1 MIGSTYNVEMWLLE
15 SLPPHWWLLRTRA
28 ALLLSISTPN
38 AAQNLAHS
46 QGSVNTGR
54 MSERVKEC
62 SKFEVLQ
69 KLWDSKAGSAF
80 PLTSVL
86 ETLSSLISLV
96 FVSLWRFLLLFYL
109 QLLPLLRTISFL
121 SPALHVGRT
130 EMADTC
136 HICTWLCQQVLYGLC
151 LKQWCLFLLFSIAA
165 STLTSY
171 QAFAVFPWAW
181 TANVVLI
188 PSSPFCVLN

>member
-1 MIGSTYNVEMWLLE
+1 MWLLE
-15 SLPPHWWLLRTRA
+15 CLFHHTGGSWEHELHCCCLYLPPMQHRVWHIVRA
-28 ALLLSISTPN
+28 QSI
-38 AAQNLAHS
+38 L
-46 QGSVNTGR
+46 V
-54 MSERVKEC
+54 EWVKELK
-62 SKFEVLQ
+62 SALSLRFYL

-109 QLLPLLRTISFL
+109 QLLPLLHTISFL

-151 LKQWCLFLLFSIAA
+151 PKQWCLLSSLLHSCLHSHLLSGFCCFPMSLNSKCSSHTIFSFLCSELNPRSIF
-165 STLTSY
+165 L
-171 QAFAVFPWAW
+171 
-181 TANVVLI
+181 
-188 PSSPFCVLN
+188 

>member
-1 MIGSTYNVEMWLLE
+1 M

-151 LKQWCLFLLFSIAA
+151 LKQWCLLSSLLHSCLHSHLLSGFCCFPMSLNSECSSHTIFSFLCSELNPRSIF
-165 STLTSY
+165 L
-171 QAFAVFPWAW
+171 
-181 TANVVLI
+181 
-188 PSSPFCVLN
+188 